1 MFVVGVSPHPPTGL
15 ERGISGLGCQNE
27 KKVWSQT
34 LFASLLCPQTTP
46 THRLGCPRYI
56 LAIMYQHSG
65 AHHKVLYMLK
75 TALQIG
81 VNSVLQWCE
90 YDISN
95 KAPAHQWRLVMSTGR
110 LRRLDA

>member
-1 MFVVGVSPHPPTGL
+1 MFVVGVSPHPPAGL

-27 KKVWSQT
+27 MKVGPLHTPWSQT

-81 VNSVLQWCE
+81 VNNVLQWCE
-90 YDISN
+90 YDIS
-95 KAPAHQWRLVMSTGR
+95 KRPRAHQ
-110 LRRLDA
+110 

>member
-1 MFVVGVSPHPPTGL
+1 
-15 ERGISGLGCQNE
+15 
-27 KKVWSQT
+27 
-34 LFASLLCPQTTP
+34 
-46 THRLGCPRYI
+46 
-56 LAIMYQHSG
+56 MYQHSG

-95 KAPAHQWRLVMSTGR
+95 KPPAHQWRLVMSTGH